1 MTAYSFST
9 INHVKSSSSREFFIV
24 FGFLFI
30 LNPLVSIFCGASWL
44 ILKKNPVESELRFWF
59 VLMALWISLVNI
71 TKVPASDQMMYLRW
85 YDSLENINSIG
96 RIFQYSGDEKV
107 YKEPIYGL
115 FQFICHTVYFG
126 NDKLFFLTASFIS
139 YYFCFL
145 AVGIILQKAGQGL
158 NAVIFGVVCC
168 TFFNQFFYLSIHLL
182 RQIMAFSIVLYAIAL
197 RTQDGR
203 NHWIPLICA
212 PMIHTTAAL
221 FALLAILPYIY
232 HRMNLREYLIML
244 CPLLV
249 VTVGSIA
256 FGSMMTSFFGDN
268 SASVYAFKRMSTN
281 FNDGLEA
288 NPIVIA
294 IMLTPL
300 SIISLLTLKRLPK
313 SKNNKSTSPLYPI
326 IYLFLFLAIMILS
339 LSARPLMQ
347 YRFTFV
353 TYQFLPFLLPLL
365 FQPKSIWRN
374 PFFIITGIFFILR
387 FLLTF
392 DGGTWIYKITALDM
406 LSWPVP
412 FYFFAL

>member
-1 MTAYSFST
+1 MTSYSFST

-212 PMIHTTAAL
+212 PLIHTTAAL
-221 FALLAILPYIY
+221 FTLLAIMPFIY
-232 HRMNLREYLIML
+232 HRMRMREYLIML
-244 CPLLV
+244 CPLLI
-249 VTVGSIA
+249 VTVGSMA
-256 FGSMMTSFFGDN
+256 FGSMMASFLGDN
-268 SASVYAFKRMSTN
+268 NVSSYAFKRMSTN
-281 FNDGLEA
+281 FDDGVSS
-288 NPIVIA
+288 NPLVIA
-294 IMLTPL
+294 IMIIPL
-300 SIISLLTLKRLPK
+300 SVISLLTLKRLSK
-313 SKNNKSTSPLYPI
+313 SKNLTSPLYPI

-339 LSARPLMQ
+339 LSGRPLLQ

-353 TYQFLPFLLPLL
+353 TYQFLPFILPIL
-365 FQPKSIWRN
+365 FPSKSKFRN
-374 PFFIITGIFFILR
+374 TYFLIIGGFFILR

-392 DGGTWIYKITALDM
+392 DSGAWTYKITVLNM
-406 LSWPVP
+406 LSWPAP
-412 FYFFAL
+412 FYFFAS

>member
-268 SASVYAFKRMSTN
+268 SASGYAFKRMSTN